1 MHSVWACLVFE
12 FAVGKAKLAF
22 SSVLEHPQRSL
33 LFFALGGG
41 GSIPDCEGGSG
52 CIGFNEQQQFI
63 RLQRNPIG
71 EYQRK
76 IYMTFSRIVHM
87 TSSIGV

>member
-41 GSIPDCEGGSG
+41 EHSGLRGGLG
-52 CIGFNEQQQFI
+52 VH
-63 RLQRNPIG
+63 
-71 EYQRK
+71 
-76 IYMTFSRIVHM
+76 RI
-87 TSSIGV
+87 